1 LRLIRQHLT
10 FANVASALALFIAI
24 SGGTAVA
31 LNGTDTVQSDDLGPG
46 SQVKQ
51 ADVAD
56 NAVTSADVVNFGLT
70 GTDIANGSLHYP
82 KLAPGLLDLIP
93 VAVVVIDGNG
103 SIADEAHISPVTG
116 SPTVTHEATGDYRIA
131 FPGLSLG
138 GNDPVICT
146 YGGNSTSYGGEIRT
160 VANEPLFVNL
170 SDSGGSPVDDSF
182 QCAVY
187 DL

>member
-1 LRLIRQHLT
+1 MRLMRHHLT

-93 VAVVVIDGNG
+93 VAVVVVDGNG
-103 SIADEAHISPVTG
+103 SVVDEAHIAPVTG
-116 SPTVTHEATGDYRIA
+116 PPTVTHDATGDYRIA
-131 FPGLSLG
+131 LPGLSLG
-138 GNDPVICT
+138 SNDPAVCS
-146 YGGNSTSYGGEIRT
+146 YGGNSTSYGAEIRS
-160 VANEPLFVNL
+160 VASETLFVNL
-170 SDSGGSPVDDSF
+170 SDSGGTPVDDSF